1 MCGFDTCI
9 NTCSAGKLSHRT
21 SIHSSNMVIHVDQT
35 GNISIFL
42 PPFEKGGG
50 GDSTLA
56 PEANS
61 AGRCGFDT
69 RTSMCSAGRLS
80 HRIGLRFLNLYSSVN
95 KVENIS
101 ISLPPFQKGGRGD
114 SALVPGVN
122 SAGRFGFDTCT
133 KNARCRDEC
142 GFDTCINTCS
152 AGKLSH
158 RIGLQLPSH
167 LSCINK
173 AGNIPGLPPPFVKG
187 GRGDST
193 PAQKSCSP
201 GRLP

>member
-1 MCGFDTCI
+1 MTRL
-9 NTCSAGKLSHRT
+9 LSHLKCVDRSRDIPISLPPFVMGGRGDSNTAPRACRHLHRAALCAVQVGVWLQHSHNHVQCRQAQRPSPTPT
-21 SIHSSNMVIHVDQT
+21 SISIVMSEKVE
-35 GNISIFL
+35 NISIFL
-42 PPFEKGGG
+42 PPFWNGGR

-61 AGRCGFDT
+61 AGSCGFDT
-69 RTSMCSAGRLS
+69 STKSTQCG
-80 HRIGLRFLNLYSSVN
+80 SSV
-95 KVENIS
+95 
-101 ISLPPFQKGGRGD
+101 
-114 SALVPGVN
+114 
-122 SAGRFGFDTCT
+122 
-133 KNARCRDEC
+133 C